1 MFVAELLASSLR
13 MSVPILLTAIG
24 AVFTER
30 SGIVNIGLEGMMIVG
45 SFWASVGAY
54 IYGPMMGLLFAMMA
68 GAFLAVIHSITTVTF
83 RVNQVV
89 SGVALN
95 ILAYGSSRF

>member
-1 MFVAELLASSLR
+1 M
-13 MSVPILLTAIG
+13 
-24 AVFTER
+24 
-30 SGIVNIGLEGMMIVG
+30 NIGLEGMMIVG

-54 IYGPMMGLLFAMMA
+54 FCGPFVGLFCAMLA
-68 GAFLAVIHSITTVTF
+68 GAFLALIHSVTTVTF

-95 ILAYGSSRF
+95 ILAYGSSRFLSLVIFGKATTSHHVSGFKAIDIPGLSQVSF